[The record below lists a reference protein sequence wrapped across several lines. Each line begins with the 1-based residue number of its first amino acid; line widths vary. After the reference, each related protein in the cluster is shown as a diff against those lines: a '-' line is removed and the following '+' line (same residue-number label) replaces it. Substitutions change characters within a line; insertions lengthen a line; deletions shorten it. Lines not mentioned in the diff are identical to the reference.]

1 MGRLGTGAKA
11 GLVSGVVY
19 GAMSAVFAY
28 ISSPMIK
35 EQMMVVI
42 EETLLP
48 DSLVT
53 AEQIYE
59 FALIFGAVF
68 AVIVGVVAGVILG
81 AVYGW
86 GYEKVPGGNSIYKGL
101 VLGIILWIIIDVL
114 LGIGNVQ
121 YDITYFVLSLAWS
134 LIIALVFGALLGVF
148 YDKFT
153 PKEIS

>member
-1 MGRLGTGAKA
+1 LGRLGTGAKA

-134 LIIALVFGALLGVF
+134 LVIALVFGALLGVF